1 LWSKGWVVVVVVG
14 VFRVG
19 VGIVVG
25 EEWWW
30 FVVVVIGL
38 DLGV

>member
-1 LWSKGWVVVVVVG
+1 LWSKGWVVVVG